1 MKSHLIYFLILSSPR
16 VQTLMRGLSPAYL
29 RFGGS
34 PADWIVF
41 SNEPEEVFEK
51 SAGVAK
57 MLHTYNSEFIYKW
70 RYILVSR
77 IERIPL
83 VRLYGKLLKNYP
95 LKLDILDYHPPKD
108 TQGVCQ
114 GHEGVCK
121 CDCDLSRRV

>member
-1 MKSHLIYFLILSSPR
+1 MQHSRVLLGWLKCKVNEFQFPFELISDYFFSSPR

-34 PADWIVF
+34 PADWVVF

-57 MLHTYNSEFIYKW
+57 MLHTYNSEYKW
-70 RYILVSR
+70 KYILVSR

-83 VRLYGKLLKNYP
+83 AHLYGILL
-95 LKLDILDYHPPKD
+95 
-108 TQGVCQ
+108 
-114 GHEGVCK
+114 
-121 CDCDLSRRV
+121 